1 MANRDAQTDNNAS
14 DERHAAYIGDWLE
27 DGLVKFDIPPQKEKA
42 VVHDNGANVVAAVKI
57 LVEKHGRAS
66 ALHLAGIH

>member
-1 MANRDAQTDNNAS
+1 M
-14 DERHAAYIGDWLE
+14 
-27 DGLVKFDIPPQKEKA
+27 KFDIPPQKEKA